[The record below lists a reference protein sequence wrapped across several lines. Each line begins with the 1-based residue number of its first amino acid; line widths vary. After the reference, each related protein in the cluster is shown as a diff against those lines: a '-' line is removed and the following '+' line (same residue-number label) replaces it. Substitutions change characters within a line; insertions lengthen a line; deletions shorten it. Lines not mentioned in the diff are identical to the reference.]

1 LKKWVFQGELT
12 TSWLSN
18 LKSGAIN
25 ENEET
30 RDFDCKKC
38 PPFRVTGMFME
49 MNNAKN
55 NPDQWKAWANYL
67 QSQQERKKR
76 ILITTKSVLPTAK
89 Y

>member
-1 LKKWVFQGELT
+1 
-12 TSWLSN
+12 
-18 LKSGAIN
+18 
-25 ENEET
+25 
-30 RDFDCKKC
+30 
-38 PPFRVTGMFME
+38 ME